1 LALTPL
7 PELHRLM
14 PVLKT
19 LRSTFRKFRKQ
30 ILVGTALAVGI
41 GLIAL
46 LAWILYLD
54 RIVTTQFEGRRWTL
68 PAQVYAEPTELYVGQ
83 TFDADALE
91 QELRR
96 LGYHRVDAPK
106 DPGSYRRR
114 GTRIDFVSRRFQFSD
129 AVQESQLLTVTTGR
143 NAIESISNAS
153 GADVPIFRLDP
164 LLIGS
169 IFPIHGEDRVVVTP
183 DEVPPLL
190 PAALKVVED
199 RKFDS
204 HHGVNVSAILRAAW
218 VNFRAGQI
226 EQGGS
231 TLTQQ
236 LVKSYFLDNRRTLG
250 RKIEEAMM
258 AMLLEVH
265 FEKSDLL
272 NAYINEIYLGQDGRR
287 AVHGFG
293 LASQFYFGK
302 PLAELQLHEIALLV
316 AIVRGP
322 SYYDPHRHPDRA
334 KIRRDLVLK
343 LMADYRIVEEKAA
356 QQAMKRPLGV
366 VRSGTQAGSYYP
378 AFLDLVRRT
387 LRRDYREEDLTEAGL
402 RIFSTLNPLV
412 QSRAETTLAQELDRL
427 DKSRKKK
434 QSESLEGVVVVTAPQ
449 NGEVIALVGGRQ
461 ATFEGF
467 NRALDARRSIGS
479 LVKPVIYLA
488 AMESGRFNEASIVED
503 GPVEV
508 KLANGQVW
516 TPKNYSQQFYGPV
529 PLVRAIAQSL
539 NLATVHLGLDVGL
552 PNVTREFKTLGLSH
566 EPPQLPSVL
575 LGSVDVSPLEVAQL
589 YNAFASGGFNTPL
602 RAVRAVLDAE
612 GKPLKSFALEVTP
625 VATPQAIYQ
634 VNQMLVQVMERGTGA
649 AARANLPSGLVVAG
663 KSGTS
668 SDYRDSWFAGFSGS
682 HLAVV
687 WVGYD
692 DNAPTGLTGS
702 SGALTIWSKLMGS
715 INTSSLSL
723 IQPQGL
729 TETSIEFMTGF
740 AARPD
745 CGEEVITI
753 AVPIGTQLP
762 IKPGCEPG
770 APDRS
775 FGERARDW
783 WQGIIH

>member
-1 LALTPL
+1 
-7 PELHRLM
+7 M
-14 PVLKT
+14 GV
-19 LRSTFRKFRKQ
+19 
-30 ILVGTALAVGI
+30 

-46 LAWILYLD
+46 LGWVLYLD
-54 RIVTTQFEGRRWTL
+54 RLITQQFEGRRWTL

-106 DPGSYRRR
+106 DAGSYRRR
-114 GTRIDFVSRRFQFSD
+114 GARIDFVSRRFQFSD
-129 AVQESQLLTVTTGR
+129 AVQESQALSITTGR
-143 NAIESISNAS
+143 DAIESLTSAS
-153 GADVPIFRLDP
+153 DEDVPIFRLDP

-183 DEVPPLL
+183 EEVPDLL

-199 RKFDS
+199 RKFDT
-204 HHGVNVSAILRAAW
+204 HHGINVSAIARAAW
-218 VNFRAGQI
+218 VNLRAGQV

-236 LVKSYFLDNRRTLG
+236 LVKSYFLDNRRTFG
-250 RKIEEAMM
+250 RKIEEAFM

-265 FEKSDLL
+265 FEKQDLL

-287 AVHGFG
+287 AIHGFG

-302 PLAELQLHEIALLV
+302 PLAELQLHEIAMLV
-316 AIVRGP
+316 AVVRGP
-322 SYYDPHRHPDRA
+322 SYYDPRRHPERVRT
-334 KIRRDLVLK
+334 RRDLVLK
-343 LMADYRIVEEKAA
+343 LMAEHQVIDAR
-356 QQAMKRPLGV
+356 RLRNRR
-366 VRSGTQAGSYYP
+366 RSGHSASFARVQQAGSYYP

-412 QSRAETTLAQELDRL
+412 QNRAETALSKELDRL
-427 DKSRKKK
+427 EKARKKK
-434 QSESLEGVVVVTAPQ
+434 KPEPLEGVVVVTSPQ
-449 NGEVIALVGGRQ
+449 NGEVIAMVGGRQ
-461 ATFEGF
+461 PTFEGF
-467 NRALDARRSIGS
+467 NRALDAKRSIGS

-488 AMESGRFNEASIVED
+488 AMETGKFHAASIVED

-508 KLANGQVW
+508 KLSKGQVW
-516 TPKNYSQQFYGPV
+516 QPQNYSQEFYGPV
-529 PLVRAIAQSL
+529 PLVRALAQSL
-539 NLATVHLGLDVGL
+539 NLATVRLGLDVGL
-552 PNVTREFKTLGLSH
+552 PKVTKEFTTLGLTT

-575 LGSVDVSPLEVAQL
+575 LGSLDVSPLEVAQL
-589 YNAFASGGFNTPL
+589 YNAFASNGFNTPL

-625 VATPQAIYQ
+625 VATPQAMYE
-634 VNQMLVQVMERGTGA
+634 VNQMLVQVMERGTGV

-687 WVGYD
+687 WIGYD
-692 DNAPTGLTGS
+692 DNTPTGLTGS
-702 SGALTIWSKLMGS
+702 SGSLQVWSRLMGA
-715 INTSSLSL
+715 IPTTPLTL
-723 IQPQGL
+723 TMPEGLEQIQIEYL
-729 TETSIEFMTGF
+729 TGYSAKPG
-740 AARPD
+740 
-745 CGEEVITI
+745 CGEEVITL
-753 AVPIGTQLP
+753 AVPQGTQLP
-762 IKPGCEPG
+762 VKPGCETTPLQ
-770 APDRS
+770 D
-775 FGERARDW
+775 FGQRAREW
-783 WQGIIH
+783 WQGVTR